1 MKKLLLSTAVLAL
14 VAACG
19 PTGTTGSE
27 PTAAQTAQPAAQTGP
42 AEIGAWG
49 FDLAG
54 MNTEIDPG
62 NDFYRYANGAWLETA
77 EIPSDL
83 SNYGMF
89 TELALEAEVQV
100 QDIITDLA
108 AQNAD
113 EGTIEQKVGDLYA
126 SWMNTETIEQRG
138 LAPAQPYLDA
148 IAAAETHEDINA
160 LFATIHHQSP
170 FGVGIIPDPA
180 DTTRYTVYVGQDGL
194 GLPDRD
200 YYLEEDNA
208 RYRDAYRDFVAQI
221 FALAGIEGGE
231 AKADAILA
239 LETRIA
245 EVHWTQ
251 ADSRDIQKIYNPMP
265 LEQLDTLAPQFGF
278 PTAMAQLGLDGVA
291 TYLVAQPSAI
301 EGSAAIFEE
310 TPVDVWKD
318 YLTFHFLRTNAGH
331 LPAAFDQ
338 ANFEMYGRTLN
349 GTEEQRPRDRR
360 GVTLVGGQ
368 LGEAVGQVY
377 VERHFPPSSKAE
389 MEALVGNLIA
399 AFEERLQALEWMDE
413 ETRAQALT
421 KLSTFEPRIGYP
433 DEWTDYSALAVQAD
447 DVFGNM
453 MRIRQFN
460 WNEQLEDLAG
470 PVDRGEWPYPPQT
483 VNASYNPLMNQITF
497 PAGILQPPFFDPN
510 ADAAVNYGGI
520 GAVIGHEIGHG
531 FDDQGRRF
539 DENGAIRDWW
549 TEETNARFEE
559 RAERLGEQY
568 SGYSPI
574 EGRFVNGDLTMGENI
589 GDLGGLQM
597 AYSAYHRY
605 LDACCDGEAPVLDG
619 LTGDQRFFLA
629 WAQVW
634 RRLYREDNLVQRL
647 TTDPHSPSQY
657 RTNGIVRN
665 LDAWYEAFGVTEEDE
680 LYLPPEERVSIW

>member
-1 MKKLLLSTAVLAL
+1 MKKLLLSSVALAL
-14 VAACG
+14 LAACS
-19 PTGTTGSE
+19 PTGSGETPETT
-27 PTAAQTAQPAAQTGP
+27 TAAATHAAP
-42 AEIGAWG
+42 EIGEWG

-54 MNTEIDPG
+54 MNTEIAPG
-62 NDFYRYANGAWLETA
+62 DDFNQYANGTWLDTE
-77 EIPSDL
+77 EMPSDL
-83 SNYGMF
+83 SRYGMF
-89 TELALEAEVQV
+89 TVLHLEAEEQV
-100 QDIITDLA
+100 KEIITEA
-108 AQNAD
+108 AAANAGH
-113 EGTIEQKVGDLYA
+113 GTVEQQVGDLYG
-126 SWMNTETIEQRG
+126 SWMDTETIEQRG
-138 LAPAQPYLDA
+138 LQPAQPFLDE
-148 IAAAETHEDINA
+148 ISAAETHADINA

-180 DTTRYTVYVGQDGL
+180 DTTRYTVFVGQDGL

-200 YYLEEDNA
+200 YYLDEDNQ
-208 RYRDAYRDFVAQI
+208 RYRDAYHAYIETI
-221 FALAGIEGGE
+221 FDLAGIEGGAE
-231 AKADAILA
+231 KADAILA

-265 LEQLDTLAPQFGF
+265 LEQLVALAPQFDFATGME
-278 PTAMAQLGLDGVA
+278 ALGLDGVA

-301 EGSAAIFEE
+301 EGTAAIFEE
-310 TPVDVWKD
+310 TPVDVWRD
-318 YLTFHFLRTNAGH
+318 YMTFHFLSNNAGR
-331 LPAAFDQ
+331 LPAAFDT
-338 ANFEMYGRTLN
+338 ASFDMFGRTMR

-360 GVTLVGGQ
+360 GANLVGGP

-377 VERHFPPSSKAE
+377 VERHFPPSSKEA
-389 MEALVGNLIA
+389 MEGLVANLIT
-399 AFEERLQALEWMDE
+399 AFQGRLENLAWMDD
-413 ETRAQALT
+413 ETRAEALT

-433 DEWTDYSALAVQAD
+433 DEWRDYSALEIQSD
-447 DVFGNM
+447 DLFGNM
-453 MRIRQFN
+453 VRLREFN
-460 WNEQLEDLAG
+460 WNDQVADLTG

-510 ADAAVNYGGI
+510 ADPAVNYGGI

-539 DENGAIRDWW
+539 DQNGAIRDWW
-549 TEETNARFEE
+549 TPETNAAFEE
-559 RAERLGEQY
+559 RSGRLELQY
-568 SGYSPI
+568 NSYSPV

-597 AYSAYHRY
+597 AYTAYHQY
-605 LDACCDGEAPVLDG
+605 LDNCCGGEAPVIDG

-634 RRLYREDNLVQRL
+634 RNLIREDQLINQLA
-647 TTDPHSPSQY
+647 TDPHSPAQY
-657 RTNGIVRN
+657 RINGVVRN
-665 LDAWYEAFGVTEEDE
+665 LDAWYEAFGVTEEND